1 MNIDSSS
8 SSSPSYGCLIKQDS
22 LPRRPRRANSP
33 ERFCTMSDNFKAV
46 RRVSY
51 ADSVSDLSLS
61 SAYEGSS
68 SGCESICSFLSF
80 DDLSTILNHSTTTT
94 TPSSSESSSSTRK
107 FSTISRLSLFS
118 SQPHEKKKTKK
129 KKSTRGGRKPEKKD
143 VTTVNRWD
151 SWKND
156 ERQGSP
162 VKPERK
168 AIVDSR
174 WSSHSSRAPIASPR
188 RSSSLRRISFASDLA
203 VAPLMLIPQ
212 QQEKGEQQALQQDI
226 VFHPQSSSTQRLSAH
241 PQQPP
246 HRAVLT
252 RRPKA
257 RNLVLEA
264 AVVPNR
270 FPRHKAILTER
281 DHETIRKLKSTWE
294 SRRSVATT
302 STRDSGASSTASPDY
317 SIPWFSSS
325 LQQHRPTVLKKK

>member
-1 MNIDSSS
+1 MNVESS
-8 SSSPSYGCLIKQDS
+8 YCCLMKQDS

-33 ERFCTMSDNFKAV
+33 ERCCTTSGTFKAV

-61 SAYEGSS
+61 SSQGE
-68 SGCESICSFLSF
+68 SGCESVCSFSSF
-80 DDLSTILNHSTTTT
+80 DDLSTILNHSAAT
-94 TPSSSESSSSTRK
+94 TPSSSSHSSSPSRK
-107 FSTISRLSLFS
+107 FSTVSCLSLFS
-118 SQPHEKKKTKK
+118 SQPQEKKKK
-129 KKSTRGGRKPEKKD
+129 KKSARGGRKPQKEI
-143 VTTVNRWD
+143 TITNRWD
-151 SWKND
+151 SWNN
-156 ERQGSP
+156 EEPQGSP

-168 AIVDSR
+168 ALVDSR

-188 RSSSLRRISFASDLA
+188 RSSSPKRISCAPALAS
-203 VAPLMLIPQ
+203 VPLMFSS
-212 QQEKGEQQALQQDI
+212 EKEEEEDQQDI
-226 VFHPQSSSTQRLSAH
+226 VFHPQSSSTRRLPGLA
-241 PQQPP
+241 PQPH

-264 AVVPNR
+264 AIVPNR
-270 FPRHKAILTER
+270 YPRTMNKTILTER

-294 SRRSVATT
+294 SRRSVVTT

-325 LQQHRPTVLKKK
+325 LQQQHRPSALK